1 MDYRNAIKWYQ
12 YGSSFPS
19 SFLRDLVRPRRLPK
33 LSSSLRSYQ
42 GSPSSLFRFLFS
54 DNSPLTFL
62 FSLPSPSQWFIV
74 TMSWIGQATHLK
86 AFPANEI
93 AKGQYTMKLKQ
104 LVDSTK
110 DMKWPVSND
119 HLPIVSWEDCE
130 LCFSPRPRI
139 ASR

>member
-1 MDYRNAIKWYQ
+1 
-12 YGSSFPS
+12 
-19 SFLRDLVRPRRLPK
+19 
-33 LSSSLRSYQ
+33 
-42 GSPSSLFRFLFS
+42 
-54 DNSPLTFL
+54 
-62 FSLPSPSQWFIV
+62 
-74 TMSWIGQATHLK
+74 MSWIGQATHLK

-130 LCFSPRPRI
+130 CSPLLPALAFVELETDHLLSYVHLFSVQAESEHRPLMAVHGFIHDCSSFADERESSLRFD
-139 ASR
+139 ASPSSISILTLALPLAFSL